1 MIPSSKLANRKY
13 TSSNL
18 FAGETDK
25 SKLLSAPKL
34 ILSYITRATNARD
47 VTKSHRTRARSLTT
61 DEVTD
66 RLYFRVVVG
75 NS

>member
-13 TSSNL
+13 ISNNL

-34 ILSYITRATNARD
+34 ILLYLTRATNARD
-47 VTKSHRTRARSLTT
+47 VTEGQRIRARSLTT
-61 DEVTD
+61 DE
-66 RLYFRVVVG
+66 RLLAG
-75 NS
+75 NISER